1 MQKSLGGPLN
11 PLGIPD
17 ISSFLKQVF
26 GHAAFCFPTQNADLV
41 YALQA
46 AFSLADICWQN
57 PRLSDDI
64 RLAKLDSPDA
74 SRTMQAPMAGLLK
87 QAFEDGYTL
96 VVHDLQAKNGTLA
109 TFCRQLSRQF
119 ACPTSCSAYWSPSYS
134 QALALQ
140 YDDQDRFVVQ
150 VRGSKNW
157 HVDFNTQFRPFA
169 GESYQTDRVARCG
182 ILKQLMLTPG
192 DILYIPRGC
201 SSKAVTGSEQS
212 LHISF
217 SVNSL
222 RLRDL
227 LLELLEPSLPGQDLL
242 RPALLVEDFDQR
254 RSDVSRDGLLNYLE
268 DLTARIRSDAQL
280 VPDALLTVHKK
291 FASQLTPLNLQL
303 DRELLRGS
311 PVLTL
316 DTRLEVN
323 PEQYFVFDEPGQRVY
338 FIAGD
343 ITLPG
348 GFRWVFDLLR
358 ETGVFS
364 PRDIITRYERADL
377 ELELDAF
384 AQLLAQDLL
393 WFEPQAC

>member
-1 MQKSLGGPLN
+1 MQKSIGGPLN

-17 ISSFLKQVF
+17 ITSFLQQVF
-26 GHAAFCFPTQNADLV
+26 GQSAFCFPTQNGDLV

-57 PRLSDDI
+57 SRLSDDI
-64 RLAKLDSPDA
+64 QLAKLDSPDA
-74 SRTMQAPMAGLLK
+74 NLTMEAPRASLLK

-96 VVHDLQAKNGTLA
+96 VVHDLPAKNGTLA

-119 ACPTSCSAYWSPSYS
+119 GCPTSCSAYWSPSYS

-169 GESYQTDRVARCG
+169 GEPYQTDRVARCG
-182 ILKQLMLTPG
+182 TLKQLMLTPG

-201 SSKAVTGSEQS
+201 SHKSITGSEQS

-217 SVNSL
+217 SVRSL

-242 RPALLVEDFDQR
+242 RPALRVEDFDQR
-254 RSDVSRDGLLNYLE
+254 RSDVSRDGLLSYLE
-268 DLTARIRSDAQL
+268 DLTARIRSDTQL
-280 VPDALLTVHKK
+280 VPDALLTLHKK
-291 FASQLTPLNLQL
+291 FAAQLTPLNLQL
-303 DRELLRGS
+303 DRELQLGR

-343 ITLPG
+343 IILPD
-348 GFRWVFDLLR
+348 GFLWVFDLLR
-358 ETGVFS
+358 QPGVFS
-364 PRDIITRYERADL
+364 PREIITQYEQADL
-377 ELELDAF
+377 KLELDAF
-384 AQLLAQDLL
+384 AQLLAQNLL
-393 WFEPQAC
+393 WFDRQAC